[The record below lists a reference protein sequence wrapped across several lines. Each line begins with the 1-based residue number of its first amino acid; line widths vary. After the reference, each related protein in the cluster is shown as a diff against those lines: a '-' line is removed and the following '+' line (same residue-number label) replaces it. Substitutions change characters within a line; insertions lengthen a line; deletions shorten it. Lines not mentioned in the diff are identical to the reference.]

1 MAAWVC
7 GPVWHINDGPQF
19 RVNLRGT
26 RAHELFLIIYSNNR
40 AELEHGPD
48 QDIGSGERSGR
59 GRRQETPEEGAVLSR
74 FQLNLRPTHQ
84 PFSRHIELL
93 LSLQQQLNLLCSF
106 VRAWR
111 RIDQVVA
118 PAPDL

>member
-1 MAAWVC
+1 MAAGVC

-19 RVNLRGT
+19 RVNLGGT

-48 QDIGSGERSGR
+48 QDIGPGERSRG

-74 FQLNLRPTHQ
+74 FQLNLRQTHQ
-84 PFSRHIELL
+84 PLSRFLELL
-93 LSLQQQLNLLCSF
+93 LPFQQQLNLLRSF
-106 VRAWR
+106 VRTW
-111 RIDQVVA
+111 
-118 PAPDL
+118 